1 MSEHQPVPGTTP
13 DGPSGGPAPEQ
24 IERRS
29 AAVPWRVAGLI
40 GLVLAGATAWIT
52 WQNYPL
58 GTLDRPGP
66 GLFPLLVAGLLAIAS
81 VVALVE
87 ARGATFGYEPIAWRR
102 FGLGAAVVLGG
113 ACLLPVL
120 GFLPVT
126 LVGTTVLGIM
136 IEGKFH
142 WKIPLTM
149 IAVTFG
155 IWGVFELLLGIR
167 LP

>member
-1 MSEHQPVPGTTP
+1 MSEHQPP
-13 DGPSGGPAPEQ
+13 PAASQ
-24 IERRS
+24 DQVERR
-29 AAVPWRVAGLI
+29 AATVPWRIAGLI
-40 GLVLAGATAWIT
+40 GLVLAAGTAWIT

-58 GTLDRPGP
+58 GTLDRPGH
-66 GLFPLLVAGLLAIAS
+66 GLFPLLVAGLMAIAS

-87 ARGATFGYEPIAWRR
+87 ARGVTFGYEPIAWRR
-102 FGLGAAVVLGG
+102 FGVAAAVILGG

-120 GFLPVT
+120 GFIPVA

-136 IEGKFH
+136 IEGKFQ

-149 IAVTFG
+149 IVVTFG
-155 IWGVFELLLGIR
+155 IWAVFELLLGIR

>member
-1 MSEHQPVPGTTP
+1 MSEHQPP
-13 DGPSGGPAPEQ
+13 PAASQ
-24 IERRS
+24 DQVERR
-29 AAVPWRVAGLI
+29 AATVPWRIAGLI
-40 GLVLAGATAWIT
+40 GLVLAAGTAWIT

-58 GTLDRPGP
+58 GTLDRPGY
-66 GLFPLLVAGLLAIAS
+66 GLFPLLVAGLMAIAS

-87 ARGATFGYEPIAWRR
+87 ARGVTFGYEPIAWRR
-102 FGLGAAVVLGG
+102 FGVAAAVILGG

-120 GFLPVT
+120 GFIPVA

-136 IEGKFH
+136 IEGKFQ

-149 IAVTFG
+149 IVVTFG
-155 IWGVFELLLGIR
+155 IWAVFELLLGIR

>member
-1 MSEHQPVPGTTP
+1 MSEHQPTP
-13 DGPSGGPAPEQ
+13 PASQ
-24 IERRS
+24 DQVERR
-29 AAVPWRVAGLI
+29 AATVPWRIAGLI
-40 GLVLAGATAWIT
+40 GLVLAAGTAWIT

-58 GTLDRPGP
+58 GTLDRPGH
-66 GLFPLLVAGLLAIAS
+66 GLFPLLVAGLMAIAS

-87 ARGATFGYEPIAWRR
+87 ARGVTFGYEPIAWRR
-102 FGLGAAVVLGG
+102 FGVAAAVILGG

-120 GFLPVT
+120 GFIPVA

-136 IEGKFH
+136 IEGKFQ

-155 IWGVFELLLGIR
+155 IWAVFELLLGIR

>member
-1 MSEHQPVPGTTP
+1 MSEHQPP
-13 DGPSGGPAPEQ
+13 PAAPQ
-24 IERRS
+24 DQVERRS
-29 AAVPWRVAGLI
+29 ATVPWRIAGLI
-40 GLVLAGATAWIT
+40 GLVLAAGTAWIT

-58 GTLDRPGP
+58 GTLDRPGH
-66 GLFPLLVAGLLAIAS
+66 GLFPLLVAGLMAIAS

-87 ARGATFGYEPIAWRR
+87 ARGVTFGYEPIAWRR
-102 FGLGAAVVLGG
+102 FGVAAAVILGG

-120 GFLPVT
+120 GFIPVA

-136 IEGKFH
+136 IEGKFQ

-155 IWGVFELLLGIR
+155 IWAVFELLLGIR